1 MSLFSTCDICANYT
15 NTHGIEAR
23 GGTCNLLLSAI
34 VAPKRALF
42 IKVIFVTE
50 FQWHIKDPFSQNWRN
65 VPQHFHCRKLTVGAS
80 TLFICWRSPSCFLF
94 SCLCRWPARFVLKLH
109 WPHWK
114 RLGRWQ
120 LLMWFL
126 SPSKLGNALL
136 SAATNH
142 VNTLRFF
149 FSFCID

>member
-34 VAPKRALF
+34 VASKRALF
-42 IKVIFVTE
+42 IKVIFVTTV
-50 FQWHIKDPFSQNWRN
+50 FVTN

-80 TLFICWRSPSCFLF
+80 TLFIYWRSPSCFLF
-94 SCLCRWPARFVLKLH
+94 FCLCRWPARFVLKLH

-120 LLMWFL
+120 QLMWFL